1 MAKKKSNSRKSAG
14 GAGKAPSRDTYE
26 DEEVDDSRLTLEAL
40 DAISTDSE
48 DEGRGGGSKDEWDAE
63 AAALRRAIAEGAFD
77 RIGMNVEKKKNK
89 GKKQKG
95 SSKNDEDS
103 DDSEDDGGEDV
114 VLEDESSDEEEEE
127 EAEGGDA
134 SDSSDAGDDIA
145 AQRKAELE
153 RMQKTSAG
161 KALRV
166 VGDELSAA
174 HSAMPWSETFTVVPS
189 NPLPFGGVDGS
200 ALDVHDDL
208 KREVAF
214 YNTAMEGVIEARA
227 LCERSGIA
235 FRRPDDFFA
244 EMVKTD
250 DHMAKVKDRL
260 IFETKKMEAFEQRK
274 SNKEQRLR
282 AKEARANKAIEKAR
296 AKKDHMKAVD
306 DWAKDAAANRIPG
319 AIRDDDDYQL
329 SRVSGGGGPNK
340 KRERADAKYGHGGKR
355 GRFKQNDAKTL
366 NDMSGFNP
374 RGNFGGIGTKSGKH
388 KSGGG
393 AGGAGG
399 GGGGGGGGAGAN
411 RKGKRARDAARSRR

>member
-1 MAKKKSNSRKSAG
+1 MNQKRCRHFGRRPDQTDRTIHFLRHATGATESITANIGLKEKRSTNAGGARGRSKQIHKPYKMAKKKSKSRKSGG
-14 GAGKAPSRDTYE
+14 GAGKASRDTYE

-48 DEGRGGGSKDEWDAE
+48 DEGRGGAAGGGGVMESGEDGSEDEWDAE

-95 SSKNDEDS
+95 GSKNDEDS
-103 DDSEDDGGEDV
+103 DDSDDDGGEEV
-114 VLEDESSDEEEEE
+114 VLEDDSSDEGEEE

-145 AQRKAELE
+145 AQRKAELK
-153 RMQKTSAG
+153 RMQTTSAANG

-174 HSAMPWSETFTVVPS
+174 HSAMSWSETFTVVPS
-189 NPLPFGGVDGS
+189 NPLPFGGADGS

-227 LCERSGIA
+227 LCERSGIP

-250 DHMAKVKDRL
+250 
-260 IFETKKMEAFEQRK
+260 
-274 SNKEQRLR
+274 
-282 AKEARANKAIEKAR
+282 
-296 AKKDHMKAVD
+296 
-306 DWAKDAAANRIPG
+306 G
-319 AIRDDDDYQL
+319 
-329 SRVSGGGGPNK
+329 
-340 KRERADAKYGHGGKR
+340 
-355 GRFKQNDAKTL
+355 TL
-366 NDMSGFNP
+366 LG
-374 RGNFGGIGTKSGKH
+374 
-388 KSGGG
+388 
-393 AGGAGG
+393 
-399 GGGGGGGGAGAN
+399 
-411 RKGKRARDAARSRR
+411 

>member
-1 MAKKKSNSRKSAG
+1 MAKKKSKSRKSAG
-14 GAGKAPSRDTYE
+14 GAGKASSRDTYE

-48 DEGRGGGSKDEWDAE
+48 DEGRGNGSKDEWDAE

-95 SSKNDEDS
+95 GSKNDEDS
-103 DDSEDDGGEDV
+103 DASEDYGGEEV

-127 EAEGGDA
+127 EVEGGAA

-153 RMQKTSAG
+153 RVQKTLAANG

-166 VGDELSAA
+166 VGDEMSAA

-189 NPLPFGGVDGS
+189 NPMPFGGADGS

-227 LCERSGIA
+227 LCERSGIP

-250 DHMAKVKDRL
+250 GTFLGLSFTFWVSQNFCPPNTFFSLCPSHSL
-260 IFETKKMEAFEQRK
+260 IVLA
-274 SNKEQRLR
+274 
-282 AKEARANKAIEKAR
+282 
-296 AKKDHMKAVD
+296 
-306 DWAKDAAANRIPG
+306 
-319 AIRDDDDYQL
+319 
-329 SRVSGGGGPNK
+329 
-340 KRERADAKYGHGGKR
+340 
-355 GRFKQNDAKTL
+355 
-366 NDMSGFNP
+366 
-374 RGNFGGIGTKSGKH
+374 
-388 KSGGG
+388 
-393 AGGAGG
+393 
-399 GGGGGGGGAGAN
+399 
-411 RKGKRARDAARSRR
+411 

>member
-1 MAKKKSNSRKSAG
+1 MRTKNQSREASRPPAFYSFLVDPVDGQTNPSSIHFFAAFRPPPAPPTATGRFNANIGLKEKGITKAEEVRGRSKQIYTPYKMAKKKSKSRKSAG
-14 GAGKAPSRDTYE
+14 GAGKASSRDTYE

-48 DEGRGGGSKDEWDAE
+48 DEGRGNGSKDEWDAE

-95 SSKNDEDS
+95 GSKNDEDS
-103 DDSEDDGGEDV
+103 DASEDYGGEEV

-127 EAEGGDA
+127 EVEGGAA

-153 RMQKTSAG
+153 RVQKTLAANG

-166 VGDELSAA
+166 VGDEMSAA

-189 NPLPFGGVDGS
+189 NPMPFGGADGS

-227 LCERSGIA
+227 LCERSGIP

-250 DHMAKVKDRL
+250 GTFLGLSFTFWVSQNFCPPNTFFSLCPSHSL
-260 IFETKKMEAFEQRK
+260 IVLA
-274 SNKEQRLR
+274 
-282 AKEARANKAIEKAR
+282 
-296 AKKDHMKAVD
+296 
-306 DWAKDAAANRIPG
+306 
-319 AIRDDDDYQL
+319 
-329 SRVSGGGGPNK
+329 
-340 KRERADAKYGHGGKR
+340 
-355 GRFKQNDAKTL
+355 
-366 NDMSGFNP
+366 
-374 RGNFGGIGTKSGKH
+374 
-388 KSGGG
+388 
-393 AGGAGG
+393 
-399 GGGGGGGGAGAN
+399 
-411 RKGKRARDAARSRR
+411 

>member
-103 DDSEDDGGEDV
+103 DDSEDDGGEEV

-250 DHMAKVKDRL
+250 GTLSGSTFYIYTFWVSQRFCPSNTYFLTLVTL
-260 IFETKKMEAFEQRK
+260 IVLAF
-274 SNKEQRLR
+274 
-282 AKEARANKAIEKAR
+282 
-296 AKKDHMKAVD
+296 H
-306 DWAKDAAANRIPG
+306 NRP
-319 AIRDDDDYQL
+319 
-329 SRVSGGGGPNK
+329 
-340 KRERADAKYGHGGKR
+340 HG
-355 GRFKQNDAKTL
+355 
-366 NDMSGFNP
+366 
-374 RGNFGGIGTKSGKH
+374 
-388 KSGGG
+388 
-393 AGGAGG
+393 
-399 GGGGGGGGAGAN
+399 
-411 RKGKRARDAARSRR
+411 KGEGSAHL

>member
-1 MAKKKSNSRKSAG
+1 MAKKKSKSRKSAG
-14 GAGKAPSRDTYE
+14 GAGKASSRDTYE

-48 DEGRGGGSKDEWDAE
+48 DEGRGNGSKDEWDAE

-95 SSKNDEDS
+95 GSKNDEDS
-103 DDSEDDGGEDV
+103 DASEDDGGEEV

-127 EAEGGDA
+127 EVEGGAA

-153 RMQKTSAG
+153 RVQKTLAANG

-166 VGDELSAA
+166 VGDEMSAA

-189 NPLPFGGVDGS
+189 NPMPFGGADGS

-227 LCERSGIA
+227 LCERSGIP

-393 AGGAGG
+393 DGGAGG
-399 GGGGGGGGAGAN
+399 GSAK